1 MSPRF
6 SAAGNPVAS
15 VLRRAARPDGTAS
28 AAAASDAAAA
38 SKAEPFMF
46 SILTPAFYVGLVTTT
61 RGDHTGRYWEHRKQ
75 LHG

>member
-38 SKAEPFMF
+38 SKAEPLFWNMIVF
-46 SILTPAFYVGLVTTT
+46 DAQPAFYVA
-61 RGDHTGRYWEHRKQ
+61 R
-75 LHG
+75 

>member
-1 MSPRF
+1 LKLKTDYYQYATCKLAELDLTPWI
-6 SAAGNPVAS
+6 AAGNPVAS

-46 SILTPAFYVGLVTTT
+46 SILTPA
-61 RGDHTGRYWEHRKQ
+61 
-75 LHG
+75 